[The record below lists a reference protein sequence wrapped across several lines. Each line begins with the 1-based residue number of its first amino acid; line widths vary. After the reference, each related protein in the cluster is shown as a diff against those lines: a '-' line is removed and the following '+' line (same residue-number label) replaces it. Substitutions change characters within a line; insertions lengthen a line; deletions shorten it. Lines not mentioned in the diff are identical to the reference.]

1 VTGAPGLTAAEVEAL
16 FTRGDGTFLFAR
28 WGRAMA
34 PVVFGLDPGA
44 LPVVKGALQAVAALA
59 GRGLAETD
67 PELGVNLMLFFC
79 RDWRE
84 LAEVPELDRLV
95 PDLGPLIARLERA
108 GANQY
113 RIFRFDAEGAI
124 RACFA
129 FVRMDAH
136 LAAVPV
142 EVLALNQA
150 VQVVLLWSDRAF
162 GAGQAALTVTEG
174 GASLRAEVA
183 GVIRAAYDPVLPAK
197 SQDPAVALRI
207 AARAG
212 RGVLQ

>member
-1 VTGAPGLTAAEVEAL
+1 MTAAAGLTAAEVAAL

-28 WGRAMA
+28 WGRPMA
-34 PVVFGLDPGA
+34 PVVFGLAPEV

-59 GRGLAETD
+59 GRELAETD

-84 LAEVPELDRLV
+84 LGEVPELDRLV
-95 PDLGPLIARLERA
+95 PDLRPLIARLDA
-108 GANQY
+108 VKANQY

-136 LAAVPV
+136 LAAVPA

-174 GASLRAEVA
+174 RTSLRAEVA
-183 GVIRAAYDPVLPAK
+183 GVIRAAYDPVLPAM

-207 AARAG
+207 AARAD

>member
-1 VTGAPGLTAAEVEAL
+1 MTGPAGVTAAEVEAL
-16 FTRGDGTFLFAR
+16 FTRSDGTFLFAR

-34 PVVFGLDPGA
+34 PVVFGLDPGG
-44 LPVVKGALQAVAALA
+44 LPVVKGALEAVAALA
-59 GRGLAETD
+59 GRGLAQTD
-67 PELGVNLMLFFC
+67 PELGANLMLFFC
-79 RDWRE
+79 RDWQE
-84 LAEVPELDRLV
+84 LAEVPDLDRLV
-95 PDLGPLIARLERA
+95 PELGPLIARLEGA

-136 LAAVPV
+136 LAAVPA
-142 EVLALNQA
+142 EVMALNQA

-162 GAGQAALTVTEG
+162 GPGQAALAVAEG
-174 GASLRAEVA
+174 GVRLRAEVA
-183 GVIRAAYDPVLPAK
+183 GVIRAAHDPVLPAM
-197 SQDPAVALRI
+197 SRDRAIALRI

-212 RGVLQ
+212 RGAML

>member
-1 VTGAPGLTAAEVEAL
+1 MTPEEVEAL

-34 PVVFGLDPGA
+34 PVVFGLAPGA
-44 LPVVKGALQAVAALA
+44 LPVVKGALEAVAALA
-59 GRGLAETD
+59 GQGLAQTD

-79 RDWRE
+79 RDWDE
-84 LAEVPELDRLV
+84 LAAVPDLDRLV
-95 PDLGPLIARLERA
+95 PDLGPLIARLETA

-113 RIFRFDAEGAI
+113 RIFRFDGEGAI

-136 LAAVPV
+136 LEAVPA
-142 EVLALNQA
+142 EMLALDQA
-150 VQVVLLWSDRAF
+150 VQVILLWSDRAF
-162 GAGQAALTVTEG
+162 GPGRAALSYAEG
-174 GASLRAEVA
+174 GVSLHPGVA
-183 GVIRAAYDPVLPAK
+183 AVIRAAYDPALPAT
-197 SQDPAVALRI
+197 SSDRSVALRI

-212 RGVLQ
+212 REALQ

>member
-1 VTGAPGLTAAEVEAL
+1 
-16 FTRGDGTFLFAR
+16 
-28 WGRAMA
+28 
-34 PVVFGLDPGA
+34 
-44 LPVVKGALQAVAALA
+44 
-59 GRGLAETD
+59 
-67 PELGVNLMLFFC
+67 
-79 RDWRE
+79 
-84 LAEVPELDRLV
+84 
-95 PDLGPLIARLERA
+95 
-108 GANQY
+108 
-113 RIFRFDAEGAI
+113 
-124 RACFA
+124 
-129 FVRMDAH
+129 
-136 LAAVPV
+136 
-142 EVLALNQA
+142 VLALNQA

>member
-1 VTGAPGLTAAEVEAL
+1 MTAAAGLTAAEVAAL

-28 WGRAMA
+28 WGRPMA
-34 PVVFGLDPGA
+34 PVVFGLAPEV

-59 GRGLAETD
+59 GRELAETD

-79 RDWRE
+79 REWQE

-95 PDLGPLIARLERA
+95 PDLRPLIARLDA
-108 GANQY
+108 VKANQY

-136 LAAVPV
+136 LAAVPA

-174 GASLRAEVA
+174 RTSLRAEVA
-183 GVIRAAYDPVLPAK
+183 GVIRAAYDPVLPAM

-207 AARAG
+207 AARAD